1 MLRNVNIRQRLLAVC
16 VQFALMILVIGGSAG

>member
-16 VQFALMILVIGGSAG
+16 VLFALMVLGIGGSAA